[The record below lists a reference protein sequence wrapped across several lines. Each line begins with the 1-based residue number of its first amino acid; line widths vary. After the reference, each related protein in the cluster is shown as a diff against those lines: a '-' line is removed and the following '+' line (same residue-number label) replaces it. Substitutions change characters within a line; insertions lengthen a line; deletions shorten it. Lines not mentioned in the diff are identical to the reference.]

1 ARWFNIPP
9 HKLAELSRST
19 NNNIE
24 QQSIDYYTTT
34 LMPWLTTWEQELCTK
49 LIPSLEQNQ
58 QFIEHLVDGLLR
70 GDIKTRSDSYSSQFQ
85 TGALTPNDICRA
97 ENRNLIPGGDI
108 SLVPLNMIPLSLIA
122 PYYQAEIDSK
132 NAATEVAKRPPP
144 EPKPPVDQTPA
155 AEKKSLEEALQLA
168 RRTCQEAEDAKD
180 IANQSLTDV
189 RATLVAAERTIE
201 T

>member
-1 ARWFNIPP
+1 YGGATYVGIGIPPNEAQFLETRQFQVNEIARWFNIPP

-70 GDIKTRSDSYSSQFQ
+70 GD
-85 TGALTPNDICRA
+85 
-97 ENRNLIPGGDI
+97 
-108 SLVPLNMIPLSLIA
+108 
-122 PYYQAEIDSK
+122 
-132 NAATEVAKRPPP
+132 
-144 EPKPPVDQTPA
+144 
-155 AEKKSLEEALQLA
+155 
-168 RRTCQEAEDAKD
+168 
-180 IANQSLTDV
+180 
-189 RATLVAAERTIE
+189 
-201 T
+201 